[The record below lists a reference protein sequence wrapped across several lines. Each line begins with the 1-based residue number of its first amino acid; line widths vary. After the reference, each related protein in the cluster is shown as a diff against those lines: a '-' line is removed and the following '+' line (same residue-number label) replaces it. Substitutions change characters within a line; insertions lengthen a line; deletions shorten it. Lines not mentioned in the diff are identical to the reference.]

1 MVLNQTVLLD
11 LKHFKRWLDNS
22 ALQMKTKLGHEG
34 KLSHRQLVR
43 LGGLIAFVCD
53 RLPYEHILDD
63 LINSGFLIE
72 SGNSFEITSKGRY
85 ELTKLTAMAGLR
97 PEHYGSK

>member
-1 MVLNQTVLLD
+1 
-11 LKHFKRWLDNS
+11 
-22 ALQMKTKLGHEG
+22 MKTKLGHDG

-53 RLPYEHILDD
+53 RLPYDHILDD
-63 LINSGFLIE
+63 LKENGLLIE
-72 SGNSFEITSKGRY
+72 SGNWYEITVKGRE

-97 PEHYGSK
+97 PEHYGQK

>member
-1 MVLNQTVLLD
+1 
-11 LKHFKRWLDNS
+11 
-22 ALQMKTKLGHEG
+22 MKTKLDHEG

-63 LINSGFLIE
+63 LIDNELLVE
-72 SGNSFEITSKGRY
+72 DGNWFEMTAKGRH
-85 ELTKLTAMAGLR
+85 ELIKLTAMAGLR
-97 PEHYGSK
+97 PEHYGIK

>member
-1 MVLNQTVLLD
+1 
-11 LKHFKRWLDNS
+11 
-22 ALQMKTKLGHEG
+22 MKTKLGHDG

-53 RLPYEHILDD
+53 RLPYDYILTD
-63 LINSGFLIE
+63 LIENRFLIE
-72 SGNSFEITSKGRY
+72 KGNWYQLTVKGQE

-97 PEHYGSK
+97 PEHYGQK